1 MAIIKQNKYS
11 ASGAI
16 LIEDPTP
23 SSNKMYS
30 GPVETYNKLTFDFI
44 FDTCFMNATAVNT
57 ASGTFGYAAI
67 DSQAGQGEHLIL
79 KTLLFLPQNY
89 HNLLHHL
96 Q

>member
-30 GPVETYNKLTFDFI
+30 GPYETYNKLTFDFI
-44 FDTCFMNATAVNT
+44 FDTDRKSTRLNSSHT
-57 ASGTFGYAAI
+57 
-67 DSQAGQGEHLIL
+67 
-79 KTLLFLPQNY
+79 
-89 HNLLHHL
+89 
-96 Q
+96 